1 MGFCCSSWSGK
12 CGLRKTWIRCCL
24 LDQADCGLESIQ
36 PQATDTAQTVSCL
49 MMTVKYC
56 SKCDIQRQ
64 PMSLCIFL
72 YASLKSIPRLKVR
85 RCAWCPEAHTDEHRC
100 IKKYMRKMC
109 KRILTSTGPYAVLH
123 TPTDILA
130 CRCCL
135 FICLAVDKRSQQ
147 RVSVDVIRVSLA
159 LSTAVVLLI

>member
-1 MGFCCSSWSGK
+1 
-12 CGLRKTWIRCCL
+12 
-24 LDQADCGLESIQ
+24 
-36 PQATDTAQTVSCL
+36 
-49 MMTVKYC
+49 
-56 SKCDIQRQ
+56 
-64 PMSLCIFL
+64 
-72 YASLKSIPRLKVR
+72 
-85 RCAWCPEAHTDEHRC
+85 
-100 IKKYMRKMC
+100 MRKMC

-135 FICLAVDKRSQQ
+135 FICLAVDKHSQQ